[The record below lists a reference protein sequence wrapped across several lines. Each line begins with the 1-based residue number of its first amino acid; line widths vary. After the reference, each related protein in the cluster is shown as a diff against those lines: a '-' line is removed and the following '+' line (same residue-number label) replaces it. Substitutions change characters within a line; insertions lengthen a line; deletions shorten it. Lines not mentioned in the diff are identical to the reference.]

1 MQYRNDKKGN
11 PISLIGYGCMRF
23 TKKGGAIDF
32 EKAEKEVLRGIELG
46 INYYDTA
53 YAYGGSEECLG
64 KILANN
70 NCRDKVNIATKLPQY
85 LVKNAGQIDKF
96 FNEELRRLQTDYIDY
111 YLMHMFTDVK
121 NWDNLKELGI
131 LDWIENKKKSG
142 AIRNIGFSYHGD
154 TDMFIKILDS
164 YDWDFCQIQYNYVD
178 EHTQAGRRGLEAA
191 AAKGIPVVI
200 MEPLRG
206 GKLVNLLPDSAKK
219 LIKNNAH
226 GWSSGEWS

>member
-131 LDWIENKKKSG
+131 LDWIENKKK
-142 AIRNIGFSYHGD
+142 
-154 TDMFIKILDS
+154 
-164 YDWDFCQIQYNYVD
+164 
-178 EHTQAGRRGLEAA
+178 
-191 AAKGIPVVI
+191 
-200 MEPLRG
+200 
-206 GKLVNLLPDSAKK
+206 
-219 LIKNNAH
+219 
-226 GWSSGEWS
+226 